1 MNQLKIKDTSIQ
13 GVNKVYEDLRN
24 ESAENLIQK
33 KQFTGQEKEYVSQIP
48 TVIDSP
54 LDFKDGHKLCE
65 SSVVSDTTVS
75 SLVNN
80 FGNDMHM
87 LVQQMMKEK
96 ISLHT
101 QNMQLWK
108 IIDKQRAM
116 ILELQKDLEKAF
128 KEKKKYYN
136 LWTIS
141 SKKKTPKNVKEIGI
155 AQEVLQKVPSN
166 FISTPNIRES
176 QKKTLLN
183 ESQSPNIENSEFS
196 FIHSEDRNFS
206 VLNNTSDDCF
216 LSTVQPYSKI
226 RNKTLSSIPQEEIQ
240 HLTDALDQSK
250 PEKSSR
256 RSPVLTSKEQGINL
270 VYNQSNITIHT
281 QSPIYPEEIS
291 TYKKFNITYKNLD
304 SSAQDLNISDNSK
317 NSEHNKP
324 HFSKYDE
331 INQSLELNKDKKI
344 KNEDSEMPLSV
355 FSNSCK
361 PVSASTGDSII
372 SLNASQN
379 CKSSLEQ
386 ECQFSSSLGQGNSI
400 QDPCNKSNKN
410 NYPKNLEIKIS
421 QENILL
427 KQDNVKAYESD
438 LNSSASIGLVS
449 KTNPNSHEDY
459 LDKIGQAFD
468 TIALNEENT
477 GNSLCCPSGSSLYL
491 PCDIS
496 SISLKI
502 LNSKLRMGKN
512 KEEIFFSIGIFQNT
526 EKKKELWRVEKSVQK
541 ILDFDDKLRRILLY
555 WKIPDIN
562 SLNTQSTTR
571 VDQRKALL
579 DQYLKHI
586 LSVPL
591 DESAYSLLNDFL
603 NTDIEIQTKPQIL
616 YAKQN
621 TIDEE
626 CYNEY
631 DTGPCDLIKKEGYL
645 TKRGKNFGGWKSRYF
660 VLDGPILKYYETRD
674 GIQLGSIR
682 LSQAQI
688 GRQQLQPYS
697 NLSFESHPDISY
709 DDNSYRH
716 AFLILEPKRNY
727 SSSFIRHVLCAKSDK
742 DCDEWVQAL
751 MQYVDI
757 NISDN
762 FIMSTNTEKKERK
775 NFFRKHS
782 ILADTARHSV
792 SALANINAYQMLNN
806 ELRTTPENTKSNIG
820 KLEESNY
827 IENNSFS
834 SPIHNLKKNISV
846 DFTSNLSNDL
856 FGSSKIIQTAENSLN
871 NIKPYESNLSG
882 NYISDELL
890 KLDKKF
896 KKKGFWSFVNKDV
909 KQKPLESM
917 SQELQTSSSNNDLNT
932 HTLNYNFHNIFGVPL
947 SEAVYISRLSLEI
960 DIMIPSVVYRCIE
973 YLDNNNAEKEEGIY
987 RLSGSNTI
995 IKSLKDKFNAEGD
1008 VDLLNSGKCYD
1019 VHAIAGLLKLY
1030 LRELPTNILTRELHS
1045 QFLSAIDIQDTEKRT
1060 DALNKLVR
1068 CLPEENFCLLR
1079 VLINH
1084 LYRIVAH
1091 ANLNKMTC
1099 HNVGIVFSPTV
1110 NIPAG
1115 IFSQFLI
1122 HYDIIFEDQST
1133 STTFPPSLDQ

>member
-1 MNQLKIKDTSIQ
+1 MNEQEVKDTSRK
-13 GVNKVYEDLRN
+13 GVNLVYEGLGN
-24 ESAENLIQK
+24 ESLENLVQK
-33 KQFTGQEKEYVSQIP
+33 KGFIGQEKEFVTEIP
-48 TVIDSP
+48 TLIDSP
-54 LDFKDGHKLCE
+54 LDFKI
-65 SSVVSDTTVS
+65 S

-136 LWTIS
+136 LWTIL
-141 SKKKTPKNVKEIGI
+141 SKKGTPKNATDVGVV
-155 AQEVLQKVPSN
+155 QEELQKVPSD
-166 FISTPNIRES
+166 FISTSNTYES
-176 QKKTLLN
+176 LEKTLLN
-183 ESQSPNIENSEFS
+183 EYHSSNIKDSESSLIYSENS
-196 FIHSEDRNFS
+196 NFS
-206 VLNNTSDDCF
+206 VLNNTLDDYF
-216 LSTVQPYSKI
+216 LCTLQPSQIK
-226 RNKTLSSIPQEEIQ
+226 NKTLPSIPQREIQ
-240 HLTDALDQSK
+240 HLVSASDHSTLK
-250 PEKSSR
+250 KSS
-256 RSPVLTSKEQGINL
+256 RSPVLTSKELEINQIYDQL
-270 VYNQSNITIHT
+270 NTTIDT
-281 QSPIYPEEIS
+281 QPPIYPEEIS
-291 TYKKFNITYKNLD
+291 TYKKFNIAYKNMD
-304 SSAQDLNISDNSK
+304 KSTQDLNISNNSK
-317 NSEHNKP
+317 NSEYDKL
-324 HFSKYDE
+324 HFLKHDE
-331 INQSLELNKDKKI
+331 LSQSFELNKDDKI
-344 KNEDSEMPLSV
+344 RNKDSEIPLSA
-355 FSNSCK
+355 FSNSYK
-361 PVSASTGDSII
+361 EVSAFAGDPIG

-379 CKSSLEQ
+379 CKLGLEQ
-386 ECQFSSSLGQGNSI
+386 EYQFPSSLGQDNSN
-400 QDPCNKSNKN
+400 QDSYNKSNRN
-410 NYPKNLEIKIS
+410 NYSKNLEVKIS

-427 KQDNVKAYESD
+427 KQDNVKTNESD
-438 LNSSASIGLVS
+438 LSSSTSIGLVS
-449 KTNPNSHEDY
+449 KTNPNSYEDY

-468 TIALNEENT
+468 NIALNEENI
-477 GNSLCCPSGSSLYL
+477 GGSLYCSSGSSLYL
-491 PCDIS
+491 PCNIS
-496 SISLKI
+496 SISLKV

-512 KEEIFFSIGIFQNT
+512 KEEVFFSIGIFQNT

-541 ILDFDDKLRRILLY
+541 ILDLDDKLKRVLLY
-555 WKIPDIN
+555 WKIPDIS

-571 VDQRKALL
+571 VDQL
-579 DQYLKHI
+579 
-586 LSVPL
+586 PL
-591 DESAYSLLNDFL
+591 DEYAHSILNDFL
-603 NTDIEIQTKPQIL
+603 NTDIEVQTKSQAL
-616 YAKQN
+616 YGKQN
-621 TIDEE
+621 TVDEE
-626 CYNEY
+626 CYCEY
-631 DTGPCDLIKKEGYL
+631 DPGPCNFIKKEGYL

-660 VLDGPILKYYETRD
+660 VLDGPVLKYYETRD
-674 GIQLGSIR
+674 GIQLGSIK

-688 GRQQLQPYS
+688 GRQQLQTYS
-697 NLSFESHPDISY
+697 NLSFESHTDIPY

-751 MQYVDI
+751 MQYVDVD
-757 NISDN
+757 ISNN

-775 NFFRKHS
+775 YFFRKHS
-782 ILADTARHSV
+782 ILADTTRHSV
-792 SALANINAYQMLNN
+792 SAVSNINTYQMLNN
-806 ELRTTPENTKSNIG
+806 ELKTTPENTKSNIE

-827 IENNSFS
+827 IEDNSLS
-834 SPIHNLKKNISV
+834 SIDNLKRNISV

-856 FGSSKIIQTAENSLN
+856 FGSSKVIQAAENSLN
-871 NIKPYESNLSG
+871 NAKSYESNPSG
-882 NYISDELL
+882 NYLSDELF

-896 KKKGFWSFVNKDV
+896 KKKGFWNFTNKDV
-909 KQKPLESM
+909 KQRPLESM
-917 SQELQTSSSNNDLNT
+917 SQELQTSSSNNDLNVQ
-932 HTLNYNFHNIFGVPL
+932 TLNYNFHNIFGVPL

-960 DIMIPSVVYRCIE
+960 DIMIPK
-973 YLDNNNAEKEEGIY
+973 KEEGIY

-995 IKSLKDKFNAEGD
+995 IKSLKDRFNAEGD

-1045 QFLSAIDIQDTEKRT
+1045 QFLCTLDIQNTEKRV

-1079 VLINH
+1079 TLINH

-1091 ANLNKMTC
+1091 SDLNKMTC

-1122 HYDIIFEDQST
+1122 HCDIIFEDQST
-1133 STTFPPSLDQ
+1133 SATFASSSDQ